1 MTGPTKIE
9 HVAGNLFLQDQFHQ
23 CNMVLLYLLMWL
35 LLKKWQK
42 KLWQLK
48 PYSLN
53 SLKFFYHWSVL
64 LYSTCIV
71 NFQCRFKFL
80 YIFIGLVTRQ
90 CKDGGTWGRVL
101 GIHNCFSI
109 DFASL
114 QNTSRQ
120 LERFYVGGTDTDEL
134 DYTQSATISDS
145 RSVSRWL
152 RSLTNTTT
160 SLVPMDL
167 NAANDILRAVL
178 RYA

>member
-1 MTGPTKIE
+1 M
-9 HVAGNLFLQDQFHQ
+9 
-23 CNMVLLYLLMWL
+23 
-35 LLKKWQK
+35 
-42 KLWQLK
+42 
-48 PYSLN
+48 
-53 SLKFFYHWSVL
+53 
-64 LYSTCIV
+64 
-71 NFQCRFKFL
+71 
-80 YIFIGLVTRQ
+80 TRQ

-101 GIHNCFSI
+101 GIRNCFSI

-120 LERFYVGGTDTDEL
+120 LEQFYVGGTDTDEL
-134 DYTQSATISDS
+134 DYTQSTIISDS

-160 SLVPMDL
+160 SLVPTDL